1 MKGTFFQQP
10 LEFSL
15 DIQGESWMQGQIVK
29 GNLIIRNHGSEEV
42 DLSNYGVTFAHTDA
56 KKLKAKNEK
65 AFSNSEQFPFPSGTK
80 LSPSSEQSLE
90 WEFKLSSDCP
100 ITEKSSSP
108 FIYCGNQDELF
119 EGGHLEL
126 QVEPIEILSKYIEIF
141 ENFFRFKRKTLK
153 NKKGFIDI
161 AYTCPG
167 GKDMGQIDKLNQQLR
182 ISDGKLEINWLF
194 KLNKLGY
201 DEGRVVEEK
210 VEKKF
215 EQILEPKQYTIYGD
229 SPNQDG
235 IIASINEILDQAKKK
250 DIF

>member
-15 DIQGESWMQGQIVK
+15 DIQGESWMQGQEIK
-29 GNLIIRNHGSEEV
+29 GNLIIRNHGADDV
-42 DLSNYGVTFAHTDA
+42 DLSHYGVTLAHTDA

-65 AFSNSEQFPFPSGTK
+65 AFSNKEKHPFPNGTK
-80 LSPSSEQSLE
+80 LSPSEEKNLE
-90 WEFKLSSDCP
+90 WQFTLSSDCP

-108 FIYCGNQDELF
+108 YIFCGNHEDLF

-126 QVEPIEILSKYIEIF
+126 QVDPIEILSKYIEIF

-153 NKKGFIDI
+153 NKKGFIDV

-167 GKDMGQIDKLNQQLR
+167 GKDMGQIEKLNQQLR
-182 ISDGKLEINWLF
+182 IIDGRLQINWLF

-210 VEKKF
+210 VEKVY
-215 EQILEPKQYTIYGD
+215 EQTLESKQYSIYGD

>member
-15 DIQGESWMQGQIVK
+15 DIEGEAWQQGQKLK
-29 GNLIIRNHGSEEV
+29 GNLLVRNHGNEEV
-42 DLSNYGVTFAHTDA
+42 DLSTIGVTLALTDA
-56 KKLKAKNEK
+56 RKFKVKNDK
-65 AFSNSEQFPFPSGTK
+65 AFTVSDKVPFPAGTK
-80 LSPSSEQSLE
+80 LSPSGENNLE
-90 WEFKLSSDCP
+90 WEFSLAADCP
-100 ITEKSSSP
+100 ITEKSSTLQI
-108 FIYCGNQDELF
+108 FCGNQEELF
-119 EGGHLEL
+119 EGGNLEL
-126 QVEPIEILSKYIEIF
+126 KIEPIEIISKYIEIF

-161 AYTCPG
+161 QYTCPG
-167 GKDMGQIDKLNQQLR
+167 GKDMGQIEKLNQHLR
-182 ISDGKLEINWLF
+182 TVDNKLEIKWLF

-210 VEKKF
+210 VEK
-215 EQILEPKQYTIYGD
+215 QIDQLLESKQYKMFGD

-235 IIASINEILDQAKKK
+235 IIASINEVLDEAKKK